1 MEFTTE
7 ASGLGVVILD
17 GDLTIDHAAGI
28 KNILIQALE
37 SAKEVS
43 IRLRDVTAADIS
55 CLQLLCSAHKTAV
68 KSDKKIT
75 LDDGC
80 SEIFRQTVAD
90 AGFSR
95 SRECQQN
102 PYGSCFWSGGD

>member
-17 GDLTIDHAAGI
+17 GELTIDHAAGI
-28 KNILIQALE
+28 RDLLIQALE
-37 SAKEVS
+37 SAEKVT
-43 IRLRDVTAADIS
+43 IRLRDITAADIS

-75 LDDGC
+75 LDDGN

-90 AGFSR
+90 AGFAR
-95 SRECQQN
+95 SRECQQD
-102 PYGSCFWSGGD
+102 PYGSCFWSGGE

>member
-7 ASGLGVVILD
+7 ASGQGVVILD
-17 GDLTIDHAAGI
+17 GELTIDSAAKI
-28 KNILIQALE
+28 RDLLIQALE
-37 SAKEVS
+37 SAKQVN

-68 KSDKKIT
+68 KSDKHIT
-75 LDDGC
+75 LDDGN
-80 SEIFRQTVAD
+80 SEIFRQAIAD

-95 SRECQQN
+95 SRECQKD
-102 PYGSCFWSGGD
+102 PYGCCFWSGGE